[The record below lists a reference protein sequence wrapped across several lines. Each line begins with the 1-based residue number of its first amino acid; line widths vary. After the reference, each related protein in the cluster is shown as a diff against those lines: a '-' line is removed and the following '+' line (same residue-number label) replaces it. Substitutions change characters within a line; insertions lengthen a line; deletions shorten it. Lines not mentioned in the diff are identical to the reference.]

1 MTDFE
6 DIKINLENDTNQ
18 HQNNNFEF
26 FNNDNEA
33 HQQDN
38 LNMNNF
44 GQNNYDYGNYVPQN
58 DFAMSSGPNNF
69 AFDVVRL

>member
-38 LNMNNF
+38 VNMNNF
-44 GQNNYDYGNYVPQN
+44 GQINYDYGNYAPQN
-58 DFAMSSGPNNF
+58 DFGVNSGPNNF
-69 AFDVVRL
+69 AFDVV

>member
-26 FNNDNEA
+26 FNNDNET
-33 HQQDN
+33 HNQGNQNIND
-38 LNMNNF
+38 F
-44 GQNNYDYGNYVPQN
+44 GQINYDYGNFVPQN
-58 DFAMSSGPNNF
+58 NFAMNADPNQF
-69 AFDVVRL
+69 AFDAVRV